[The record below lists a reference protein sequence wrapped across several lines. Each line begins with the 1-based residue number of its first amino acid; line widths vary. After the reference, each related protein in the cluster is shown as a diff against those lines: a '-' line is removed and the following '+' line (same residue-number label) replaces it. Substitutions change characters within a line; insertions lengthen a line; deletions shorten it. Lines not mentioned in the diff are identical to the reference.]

1 MNTYS
6 QVSVWQILAS
16 GNVCLFL
23 PLHLSVGTNS
33 HLSTRILIG
42 TKRRQKQ
49 GSTEGLYN
57 QQQWGKGNR
66 KAPVSSCLSAALYL
80 GPTDHTWPQP
90 SSSFLDPKEEEWTR
104 AFLVP
109 LGSDLLCN
117 FLLSTRQNSFPCF
130 PMKEHGSV
138 SSFSQEKCK
147 ESVSRGASRGL
158 DRILYPKLVRKHPR
172 TSISTEIVGN
182 WQSVNF
188 LCSRLHHLQ
197 IADML

>member
-1 MNTYS
+1 MRCYSRLLALNTYS

-16 GNVCLFL
+16 CNVCLFL

-33 HLSTRILIG
+33 HVSTRILIG

-117 FLLSTRQNSFPCF
+117 FLFYKTEFLPVLSNERAWFCQFFLTRKILRERLQRRLERSWSDSLSQARQKASQGQF
-130 PMKEHGSV
+130 HGDSWELAV
-138 SSFSQEKCK
+138 S
-147 ESVSRGASRGL
+147 
-158 DRILYPKLVRKHPR
+158 
-172 TSISTEIVGN
+172 
-182 WQSVNF
+182 
-188 LCSRLHHLQ
+188 
-197 IADML
+197 

>member
-1 MNTYS
+1 VHLLCLYNCCQFLTVLAVAVLICRKWLLQQTACS
-6 QVSVWQILAS
+6 EHVFPGVWQILAS
-16 GNVCLFL
+16 CNVCLFL

-49 GSTEGLYN
+49 GSAEGLYN

-80 GPTDHTWPQP
+80 SPTDHTWPQP

-138 SSFSQEKCK
+138 SSFSQEKC
-147 ESVSRGASRGL
+147 
-158 DRILYPKLVRKHPR
+158 
-172 TSISTEIVGN
+172 
-182 WQSVNF
+182 
-188 LCSRLHHLQ
+188 
-197 IADML
+197 